1 MSNVWIGAG
10 WYPASRGY
18 WLIETDGAMVVMM
31 VAMMAVMMIGGTWAF
46 VRRRRGRGQGSD
58 RDS

>member
-1 MSNVWIGAG
+1 M
-10 WYPASRGY
+10 
-18 WLIETDGAMVVMM
+18 DGAMVVMM